1 MPRYLARRYRFGK
14 LIVRIVRA
22 ERSHNES
29 KQKSQRISKAWAQK
43 KHHSAPGV
51 SITNKLPGWL
61 EGKTKEPMRIN
72 ADKAKVV
79 RQIFEWSAQGLGKR
93 LIARRLNVQGV
104 STFGGGK
111 RKADKWGQS
120 YIQKLLFNRSVL
132 GEFQPFKISGEKHV
146 L

>member
-1 MPRYLARRYRFGK
+1 MDSGINIFELSENTAYTPEDEDFGK

-61 EGKTKEPMRIN
+61 EGKTTDP
-72 ADKAKVV
+72 
-79 RQIFEWSAQGLGKR
+79 
-93 LIARRLNVQGV
+93 
-104 STFGGGK
+104 
-111 RKADKWGQS
+111 
-120 YIQKLLFNRSVL
+120 
-132 GEFQPFKISGEKHV
+132 H
-146 L
+146 

>member
-1 MPRYLARRYRFGK
+1 LDSSINIFELSENTAYTPEDEDFGK

-29 KQKSQRISKAWAQK
+29 KQKSQRVAKAWAQK

-61 EGKTKEPMRIN
+61 EGKTKEPIRIN
-72 ADKAKVV
+72 PDKAKVV

-93 LIARRLNVQGV
+93 LIARRLNDLHRRLRVLRAQG
-104 STFGGGK
+104 
-111 RKADKWGQS
+111 RLPWPRRD
-120 YIQKLLFNRSVL
+120 RSRC
-132 GEFQPFKISGEKHV
+132 GRDQGYSP
-146 L
+146 